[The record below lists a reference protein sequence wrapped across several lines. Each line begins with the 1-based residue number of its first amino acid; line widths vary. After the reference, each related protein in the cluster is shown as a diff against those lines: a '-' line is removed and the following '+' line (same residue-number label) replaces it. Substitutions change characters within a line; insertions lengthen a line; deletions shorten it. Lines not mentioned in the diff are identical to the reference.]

1 MIKSHLLYP
10 QEQSRRGG
18 KIMKELR
25 SGSRWLVLAFVLPP
39 ALAALVFAADMVS
52 VESILKY
59 PDSFQR
65 QMITLTGTANGVVQN
80 GGRDG
85 YRAVCLQDFNLDDGT
100 GTIHVRYL
108 ALCETVDEK
117 ATKINDGDRVVVVA
131 TMDVPPDYVA
141 SGKSYSLMAMAT
153 KVTKS
158 GN

>member
-1 MIKSHLLYP
+1 
-10 QEQSRRGG
+10 
-18 KIMKELR
+18 MKELR
-25 SGSRWLVLAFVLPP
+25 SGSRWLVLASVLP
-39 ALAALVFAADMVS
+39 AAFAALVLAADTAS
-52 VESILKY
+52 VDSVLKY

-85 YRAVCLQDFNLDDGT
+85 YRAVCIQDFNLDDGT

-117 ATKINDGDRVVVVA
+117 AIMVKEGDRVVVVA
-131 TMDVPPDYVA
+131 TMDIPPDNVA

>member
-1 MIKSHLLYP
+1 MAS
-10 QEQSRRGG
+10 
-18 KIMKELR
+18 
-25 SGSRWLVLAFVLPP
+25 VLPS
-39 ALAALVFAADMVS
+39 AFAALVFAADTTA

-65 QMITLTGTANGVVQN
+65 QMITLAGRANGVVQN

-85 YRAVCLQDFNLDDGT
+85 YRSVCIQDFNLDDGT

-117 ATKINDGDRVVVVA
+117 AITVKEGDRVVVKA
-131 TMDVPPDYVA
+131 TMDVPPDYIA